1 MDLSKVQIE
10 TERLQLVP
18 KTMNFAKQIFLEY
31 RDPVIQYMNYGPQ
44 ESLEVLTERLKNSE
58 TEMKEGMLLF
68 MVVLLKE
75 TGEFL
80 GCMALEDIKEE
91 NPEMGG
97 WLKKSAHGHGYG
109 REAAAALK
117 KWADKHLKYT
127 HILWPCA
134 VANTPSCKLA
144 ESLGG
149 KVHRE
154 YEKTTTRGTTWP
166 FLDYWIPKNNEK

>member
-1 MDLSKVQIE
+1 MNLSKVKIE
-10 TERLQLVP
+10 SERLLLVSG
-18 KTMNFAKQIFLEY
+18 NVDFAENIFLEY
-31 RDPVIQYMNYGPQ
+31 RDPVIKYMNYGPP
-44 ESLEVLTERLKNSE
+44 ESLEILKGRMKNRE
-58 TEMKEGMLLF
+58 TEMKEGVQLF
-68 MVVLLKE
+68 MAILLKE
-75 TGEFL
+75 TGEFI
-80 GCMALEDIKEE
+80 GCMALEDLQEE

-117 KWADKHLKYT
+117 QWAEEHLEYG

-134 VANTPSCKLA
+134 VANKSSCKLA

-154 YEKTTTRGTTWP
+154 YEKTMARGTTWT
-166 FLDYWIPKNNEK
+166 FRDYWIPKNDEK

>member
-1 MDLSKVQIE
+1 MDLSQTQIE
-10 TERLQLVP
+10 TERLRLVP
-18 KTMNFAKQIFLEY
+18 KSEDFAKQIFLEY
-31 RDPVIQYMNYGPQ
+31 RDPVIQYMNYGPP
-44 ESLEVLTERLKNSE
+44 ESLEILTERLKNSE
-58 TEMKEGMLLF
+58 AEMKRGEQLF

-80 GCMALEDIKEE
+80 GCMALEDLKEK

-117 KWADKHLKYT
+117 QWAEEHLEYE

-134 VANTPSCKLA
+134 VENASSCKLA
-144 ESLGG
+144 ELLGG

-154 YEKTTTRGTTWP
+154 YEKTTARGTTWL
-166 FLDYWIPKNNEK
+166 FKDYWIQKNDEK

>member
-10 TERLQLVP
+10 TERLRLVP
-18 KTMNFAKQIFLEY
+18 GTVDFAEQIFLEY
-31 RDPVIQYMNYGPQ
+31 RDPVIQYMNYGPP
-44 ESLEVLTERLKNSE
+44 ESLEVLTKRMKDRE
-58 TEMKEGMLLF
+58 TEMKDGVQLF
-68 MVVLLKE
+68 MAILLKE
-75 TGEFL
+75 TNEFL
-80 GCMALEDIKEE
+80 GCMALEDLKEE

-117 KWADKHLKYT
+117 QWAEEHLKYD

-134 VANTPSCKLA
+134 VANLASCKLA

-154 YEKTTTRGTTWP
+154 YEKTTARGTTWP
-166 FLDYWIPKNNEK
+166 FKDYWIPKNEEK

>member
-10 TERLQLVP
+10 TERLRLVP
-18 KTMNFAKQIFLEY
+18 KSENFAEQIFLEY
-31 RDPVIQYMNYGPQ
+31 RDPVIQYMNYGPP
-44 ESLEVLTERLKNSE
+44 ESLETLTERLKNSE
-58 TEMKEGMLLF
+58 LEMKKGEQLF

-80 GCMALEDIKEE
+80 GSMALEDLKEQ

-117 KWADKHLKYT
+117 QWAEQNLQYD

-134 VANTPSCKLA
+134 VANIASCKLA

-154 YEKTTTRGTTWP
+154 YEKTNARGKTFQ
-166 FLDYWIPKNNEK
+166 FLDYWIPRKNEK